1 VCERDRN
8 THRDR
13 ETKHEWTYS
22 IEPVGMEGIVE
33 RGVKEVDY
41 LAEERAGAQF
51 HVHSMKIFLA
61 GGQHEY
67 EVSTRIANLVAND
80 PVPLSVS
87 LSLSLSQLVN
97 VSPEFSSGLQDEIM
111 PALKHIRSEI
121 VLAQ

>member
-1 VCERDRN
+1 
-8 THRDR
+8 
-13 ETKHEWTYS
+13 
-22 IEPVGMEGIVE
+22 ME
-33 RGVKEVDY
+33 RGVKAVDY

>member
-1 VCERDRN
+1 
-8 THRDR
+8 
-13 ETKHEWTYS
+13 
-22 IEPVGMEGIVE
+22 ME

-61 GGQHEY
+61 GGQHEH

-80 PVPLSVS
+80 PVPLS

-97 VSPEFSSGLQDEIM
+97 FSLEFSSGLQDEIM
-111 PALKHIRSEI
+111 PALKLNRSEI

>member
-1 VCERDRN
+1 
-8 THRDR
+8 
-13 ETKHEWTYS
+13 
-22 IEPVGMEGIVE
+22 ME

-80 PVPLSVS
+80 PVPLC
-87 LSLSLSQLVN
+87 LSLCVFLSQLVN
-97 VSPEFSSGLQDEIM
+97 FSLGFSSGLQDEIM

>member
-1 VCERDRN
+1 
-8 THRDR
+8 
-13 ETKHEWTYS
+13 
-22 IEPVGMEGIVE
+22 ME

>member
-1 VCERDRN
+1 
-8 THRDR
+8 
-13 ETKHEWTYS
+13 
-22 IEPVGMEGIVE
+22 MEGIVE
-33 RGVKEVDY
+33 RGVKAVDY

>member
-1 VCERDRN
+1 
-8 THRDR
+8 
-13 ETKHEWTYS
+13 
-22 IEPVGMEGIVE
+22 
-33 RGVKEVDY
+33 VKEVDY

-80 PVPLSVS
+80 PVPLCLS
-87 LSLSLSQLVN
+87 LSLSLCVFLSQLVN
-97 VSPEFSSGLQDEIM
+97 FSLGFSSGLQDEIM

>member
-1 VCERDRN
+1 
-8 THRDR
+8 
-13 ETKHEWTYS
+13 
-22 IEPVGMEGIVE
+22 MEGIVE

-80 PVPLSVS
+80 PVLLSVC
-87 LSLSLSQLVN
+87 LSVCLSQLVN
-97 VSPEFSSGLQDEIM
+97 VSLEFSLQDEIM

>member
-1 VCERDRN
+1 
-8 THRDR
+8 
-13 ETKHEWTYS
+13 
-22 IEPVGMEGIVE
+22 ME

-80 PVPLSVS
+80 PVPLSLSVSLCVS
-87 LSLSLSQLVN
+87 LSISQC
-97 VSPEFSSGLQDEIM
+97 
-111 PALKHIRSEI
+111 
-121 VLAQ
+121 